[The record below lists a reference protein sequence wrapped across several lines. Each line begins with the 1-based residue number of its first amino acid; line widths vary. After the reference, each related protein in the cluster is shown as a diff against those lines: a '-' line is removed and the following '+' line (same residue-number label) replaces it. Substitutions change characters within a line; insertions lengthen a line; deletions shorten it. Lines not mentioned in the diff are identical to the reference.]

1 MLVSSGPP
9 VVIGLRASAQSR
21 ATKEG
26 GLPDVIRGFVAV
38 LLCVLA
44 SAAYAEG
51 LPSAV
56 ERILRGHGLSSSDVS
71 IVVHALDEPAAVL
84 EHMPDE
90 PRNPASVM
98 KLVTT
103 WSALEILGPT
113 YTWRTEVYLDGK
125 LDDGKLDGDL
135 VLKGY
140 GDPFLVLEEFWK
152 LLRAVRRLG
161 VDEIGGDLVIDDS
174 YFAIDEPPPGEFD
187 NQPTRTYNVV
197 PNALLVNFK
206 AVNFQFTADRAANRV
221 RVTYEPPL
229 PNLDVKN
236 GIRLATS
243 ACGGYQAG
251 ISLDVVGSRLD
262 EVRLGGAFPARCGSY
277 SMTRTVLEHD
287 TYAFGLFELLWQ
299 EIGGRFDGKLRK
311 GRVDEAARPALT
323 WRSAPLAD
331 IVRSINK
338 NSNNVMTRQ
347 LLYTLGAEIKG
358 APGTRENGAA
368 VVREFLTSRGL
379 DTRSLVIDNGAG
391 LSRQARV
398 SARLVVDILRAAAKS
413 PYAAEFVSSLALGG
427 LDGTTRSRFNGQS
440 AVTHVKTGRLDHVS
454 AIAGYVRSARGTDYA
469 IAVIA
474 NARDVHRGP
483 GHELEEAVVRFV
495 HDQL

>member
-1 MLVSSGPP
+1 MRR
-9 VVIGLRASAQSR
+9 IKE
-21 ATKEG
+21 ATG
-26 GLPDVIRGFVAV
+26 GLADVIRGVVAIV
-38 LLCVLA
+38 SCVLA
-44 SAAYAEG
+44 VAASADG
-51 LPSAV
+51 LPPAV
-56 ERILRGHGLSSSDVS
+56 DRILRGHHISPDDVS
-71 IVVHALDEPAAVL
+71 IVVHAIDAPSAVL
-84 EHMPDE
+84 EHLPDE

-103 WSALEILGPT
+103 WSALEILGPA
-113 YTWRTEVYLDGK
+113 YTWRTEVYLDGE

-174 YFAIDEPPPGEFD
+174 YFAVDEPPPGEFD

-206 AVNFQFTADRAANRV
+206 AVNFQFIADPAANQV

-229 PNLDVKN
+229 PNLEVKN
-236 GIRLATS
+236 GIRLAS
-243 ACGGYQAG
+243 GACGGYQAG
-251 ISLDVVGSRLD
+251 ISLDVLGARLD
-262 EVRLGGAFPARCGSY
+262 EVRLGGAFPSRCGSY

-287 TYAFGLFELLWQ
+287 TYVFGLFDALWK
-299 EIGGRFDGKLRK
+299 EIGGRFDGRLRK
-311 GRVDEAARPALT
+311 GRIDEAARPVLT
-323 WRSAPLAD
+323 WRSPPLAD

-347 LLYTLGAEIKG
+347 LLYTLGAETAG

-368 VVREFLTSRGL
+368 AVRDFLAARGL

-391 LSRQARV
+391 LSREARV
-398 SARLVVDILRAAAKS
+398 SARLVVDILRAAAAS
-413 PYAAEFVSSLALGG
+413 PYAGEFVSSLALGG
-427 LDGTTRSRFNGQS
+427 LDGTTRTRFNGSS

-454 AIAGYVRSARGTDYA
+454 ALAGYVRSARGTDYA

-474 NARDVHRGP
+474 NAQDVHRGP

-495 HDQL
+495 HDEL

>member
-1 MLVSSGPP
+1 MIIAINGVRHLFRGTCLALVSVTSCLLVAPAHAEALP
-9 VVIGLRASAQSR
+9 ASV
-21 ATKEG
+21 
-26 GLPDVIRGFVAV
+26 D
-38 LLCVLA
+38 
-44 SAAYAEG
+44 
-51 LPSAV
+51 
-56 ERILRGHGLSSSDVS
+56 RILRGHRISPDEIS
-71 IVVHALDEPAAVL
+71 IVVQGLDSPAPAL
-84 EHMPDE
+84 EHLPDE

-98 KLVTT
+98 KLLTT
-103 WSALEILGPT
+103 WSALEVLGPA
-113 YTWRTEVYLDGK
+113 YTWRTEVYLDGQV
-125 LDDGKLDGDL
+125 DDGKLDGDL

-174 YFAIDEPPPGEFD
+174 YFAVDEPPPGEFD

-206 AVNFQFTADRAANRV
+206 AVNFQFAADPGANAV
-221 RVTYEPPL
+221 RVTYEPVL
-229 PNLDVKN
+229 TNLDVRN
-236 GIRLATS
+236 GIRLANR

-251 ISLDVVGSRLD
+251 ISLDVVGAGLG
-262 EVRLGGAFPARCGSY
+262 EVRLGGAFPQPCGSY
-277 SMTRTVLEHD
+277 AMTRTVLEHD
-287 TYAFGLFELLWQ
+287 TYVFGLFESLWR

-311 GRVDEAARPALT
+311 ARVPEGTRPALT

-347 LLYTLGAEIKG
+347 VLYTLGAETAG

-368 VVREFLTSRGL
+368 AIREFLSARGL
-379 DTRSLVIDNGAG
+379 DTRPLVIDNGAG
-391 LSRQARV
+391 LSRAART
-398 SARLVVDILRAAAKS
+398 SARLVADVLRAAAAS
-413 PYAAEFVSSLALGG
+413 PYAAEFVSSLSLGG
-427 LDGTTRSRFNGQS
+427 LDGTTRTRFNGQS

-454 AIAGYVRSARGTDYA
+454 ALAGYVRSKRGDDYV

-474 NARDVHRGP
+474 NAQDVHRGP
-483 GHELEEAVVRFV
+483 GQELEEAVVRYV

>member
-1 MLVSSGPP
+1 
-9 VVIGLRASAQSR
+9 
-21 ATKEG
+21 
-26 GLPDVIRGFVAV
+26 VIRGFVAV
-38 LLCVLA
+38 AFCVLGA
-44 SAAYAEG
+44 VAHAEA
-51 LPSAV
+51 LPPV
-56 ERILRGHGLSSSDVS
+56 VDRILRGHGISPDDVS
-71 IVVHALDEPAAVL
+71 IVVHAIDGPAAAL
-84 EHMPDE
+84 EHLPDA

-103 WSALEILGPT
+103 WSALEILGPA
-113 YTWRTEVYLDGK
+113 YTWRTEVYLDGT
-125 LDDGKLDGDL
+125 LEDGKLDGDL

-161 VDEIGGDLVIDDS
+161 VDEIDGDLVIDDS

-206 AVNFQFTADRAANRV
+206 AVNFQFTADPAGKRV

-236 GIRLATS
+236 GIRLAS
-243 ACGGYQAG
+243 GACQGYQAG
-251 ISLDVVGSRLD
+251 ISLDVVGARLD
-262 EVRLGGAFPARCGSY
+262 EVRLGGAFPSRCGSY

-287 TYAFGLFELLWQ
+287 TYVFGLFDALWE

-311 GRVDEAARPALT
+311 GQVAEAARPVLT
-323 WRSAPLAD
+323 WRSPPLAD

-347 LLYTLGAEIKG
+347 LLYTLGAETAG
-358 APGTRENGAA
+358 APGTRESGAA
-368 VVREFLTSRGL
+368 AVRDFLARQGF
-379 DTRSLVIDNGAG
+379 DTRPLVIDNGAG

-398 SARLVVDILRAAAKS
+398 SARLIVDILRAAAKS

-454 AIAGYVRSARGTDYA
+454 ALAGYVRSARGTDYA
-469 IAVIA
+469 IAVIT
-474 NARDVHRGP
+474 NAQDAHRGP
-483 GHELEEAVVRFV
+483 GNELEEAVVRFV